1 MVAEFARKLHMQNE
15 TSLMLNNL
23 QEAIIIK
30 SEHKIDYMNENFV
43 GLFHKI
49 IDQNFEKFETQSLQI
64 EDI

>member
-1 MVAEFARKLHMQNE
+1 MQNE
-15 TSLMLNNL
+15 TSVMLNNL
-23 QEAIIIK
+23 QEAIMIK

-64 EDI
+64 EEI